1 MAAVDTGQRAAR
13 LDPPLRAVRIAQG
26 LSLRE
31 CARRADL
38 DPSHLLRVER
48 GDARLSVEALH
59 RLAGVLELRDLA
71 RLLAPY
77 VDQEEGND

>member
-1 MAAVDTGQRAAR
+1 M
-13 LDPPLRAVRIAQG
+13 
-26 LSLRE
+26 SLRE

-48 GDARLSVEALH
+48 GDARLSVESLQ
-59 RLAGVLELRDLA
+59 RLAGVVELRDLA

-77 VDQEEGND
+77 RSGQGHPQPWRP